1 MHPVILFL
9 ALCLILVPTTTA
21 GASDDSPV
29 TDKNFVPI
37 TDIVKVV
44 ETSLQVVQTQLQP
57 TDPHLKSAE
66 FDFQTVTTKDTTAGF
81 FASIVTVQAEHKKV
95 ATREVDFT
103 YSVPDKQKALL
114 KLQSL
119 KRNLQRLKSNQYEAR
134 LGSDCTQD
142 IVSLVKCL
150 WNGLHQ
156 TTDPETIAETLPGA
170 IVAAAQAARNVS
182 SVKNAGGTDLN
193 HREFTIILTYQVNNS
208 FTAGA
213 DPSSLIS
220 VGPQLKFSDETDRTQ
235 TLKLTFED
243 PPK

>member
-1 MHPVILFL
+1 MRSMSLFL
-9 ALCLILVPTTTA
+9 ALSLSLVSLAGRAQDNNPT
-21 GASDDSPV
+21 

-37 TDIVKVV
+37 QDIVKVV

-66 FDFQTVTTKDTTAGF
+66 FDFQTVNTKDTTGGF
-81 FASIVTVQAEHKKV
+81 FASIVTIQAEHQKV
-95 ATREVDFT
+95 ATREVDYT
-103 YSVPDKQKALL
+103 YSVPDKQKSQLR
-114 KLQSL
+114 LQSVEPHSQHL
-119 KRNLQRLKSNQYEAR
+119 NSEYYQSK
-134 LGSDCTQD
+134 LGSACTQD
-142 IVSLVKCL
+142 LVSLIKCF
-150 WNGLHQ
+150 WTRMNQ

-182 SVKNAGGTDLN
+182 RVKNAGGPDLD

-208 FTAGA
+208 FNAGA

-243 PPK
+243 PAQ